1 MTMIPGPNN
10 EMITASIAPAY
21 GSTVNYVQVNSKGTS
36 GATITPSDTFPY
48 AVISGS
54 ISTNGNPV
62 QITCYGD
69 VDPLNT
75 GGWGEYQLYRN
86 STPIGTIVRF
96 EAGSTF
102 SKNSPFGIIYIDD
115 VPSGVYTYYLKV
127 NTLYSHSFRFG
138 KVDTPTFSLLELGRV

>member
-1 MTMIPGPNN
+1 MTLIPGPNN
-10 EMITASIAPAY
+10 EMITASVAPAY
-21 GSTVNYVQVNSKGTS
+21 GSTVNYIQVNSTGTP
-36 GATITPSDTFPY
+36 GVTITTSATFPY

-54 ISTNGNPV
+54 ISTGGNPI

-75 GGWGEYQLYRN
+75 GGWGECQLYRN

-102 SKNSPFGIIYIDD
+102 SKNSPFSMIYIDD